1 MSNRTRNFPLPFA
14 IALAAALL
22 LLGTP
27 TVSEAVPPGNTACTA
42 KYVQSD
48 ADDTC
53 RNETVT
59 AQGWNCQVV
68 AECKNSAR
76 DWVSSQ
82 ITVNYNDVSNLN
94 NCNGVLTNGSC

>member
-1 MSNRTRNFPLPFA
+1 MTDPDRRPFPFRFGVATVCGLF
-14 IALAAALL
+14 
-22 LLGTP
+22 LLGVP
-27 TVSEAVPPGNTACTA
+27 AVSEAVPPGNTACTA

-68 AECKNSAR
+68 AECKE
-76 DWVSSQ
+76 
-82 ITVNYNDVSNLN
+82 
-94 NCNGVLTNGSC
+94 